1 MARVLLL
8 RSGTGCA
15 PAGAEA
21 GLALGMGGEVA
32 RLVHVLRSRD
42 YLSVPMLLLFLLVSF
57 TL

>member
-21 GLALGMGGEVA
+21 GLALCMGREVA
-32 RLVHVLRSRD
+32 RLVHVLWSQD
-42 YLSVPMLLLFLLVSF
+42 CLSVLMLLLVLLVSF
-57 TL
+57 AL